1 MPARRQIAME
11 FAAHLPPQTDG
22 SPAAAAPPPLP
33 ATSLPSLLAGIRD
46 APTAADLPSRLR
58 ALADA
63 IRARSITVTKQ
74 EVIAACKAKRVA
86 MGDAAWT
93 QSVACKVGVKGLLA
107 AFAGATGVE
116 EVAPIEIG
124 APILVQWKPG
134 GTMFLG
140 RVAKYEG
147 HILLCR
153 RPAGSGQPT
162 FNMAEGVED
171 GKDGEDTA
179 RMGKHR
185 VDFVDGDSE
194 WYDLSQTEHEV
205 LAGEGSRPIG
215 EAGIAGDIGSIVLAL
230 REGSGDIEVQR
241 VGCAVL
247 ANLAYGNPAMKRD
260 IAEAGGI
267 ELVLRALTLFP
278 DEPDTSYAGCRK
290 I

>member
-1 MPARRQIAME
+1 ME
-11 FAAHLPPQTDG
+11 FAAHLPPPTDG
-22 SPAAAAPPPLP
+22 SPAAAAAAALLPSLLP

-46 APTAADLPSRLR
+46 APTAADLPSCLG

-107 AFAGATGVE
+107 AFAGEKGVE
-116 EVAPIEIG
+116 EVARLAPIEIG

-140 RVAKYEG
+140 RVAKYDG
-147 HILLCR
+147 VN
-153 RPAGSGQPT
+153 SQPT
-162 FNMAEGVED
+162 FNMVEGGED
-171 GKDGEDTA
+171 GKDGEDTT
-179 RMGKHR
+179 RTGKHR
-185 VDFVDGDSE
+185 VDFVDGDSA

-205 LAGEGSRPIG
+205 LAGERSRPIG
-215 EAGIAGDIGSIVLAL
+215 EAGIAGDIVPIVLAL
-230 REGSGDIEVQR
+230 REGGGDIEVQR

-247 ANLAYGNPAMKRD
+247 ANLAYGNPARKRG

-278 DEPDTSYAGCRK
+278 DEPATCYAGCRK